1 MLAIQRPRMGSSQ
14 PAEGAGPFG
23 YSFNGRG
30 DDLLFFEPPQ
40 PAPGE
45 PILSFEETNSLHNIL
60 EQLTSNNY
68 SAVSFGEGL
77 NFSDEWQQLPPQF
90 MGTATSYGHQSAQPF
105 MASMFDFTDIGFD
118 AIQFPSNN
126 MPPPHLLQPPRQ
138 QQSRVPLRTPHNQ
151 PSQADAAAVLHALQT
166 GQAARSTT
174 VSRPAVLPSQ
184 TMAPPSTHT
193 MARPPQNH
201 FVAGRSSPMR
211 PPPIASPVTPM
222 AEHRDE
228 HLFTEMAFGNPH
240 GQNSH
245 RISQQAP
252 EDVRWGSDRNFG
264 ASSTFLPRNE
274 NETTEVLESERI
286 KYLDCLQLNNSATN
300 TRPPSPL
307 GSGNNSPINGRNGKL
322 NGHHA
327 LAQDLDAPLRK
338 RRKTPSKDEA
348 EDDEDHTMSKSAARK
363 RKSKDNLHESNE
375 ASSSNAAPGK
385 RRRKSN
391 VNASKPTRENLSEE
405 AKRQNH
411 IKSEQRRRTII
422 KTGFDD
428 LTETVPGLKN
438 GGFSKST
445 MLQMAAEWLDELVK
459 GNEML
464 S

>member
-23 YSFNGRG
+23 CTYPRSPRPCSSLTVDRPADSFNGRG

-105 MASMFDFTDIGFD
+105 TASMFDFTDIGFD

-126 MPPPHLLQPPRQ
+126 MPPPHLMQPPRT
-138 QQSRVPLRTPHNQ
+138 QSRVPLRTPHNQ
-151 PSQADAAAVLHALQT
+151 NQHSQADAAAVLHALQT
-166 GQAARSTT
+166 GQSARS
-174 VSRPAVLPSQ
+174 SSINRPSVLQSQ
-184 TMAPPSTHT
+184 AMAPPSTHS
-193 MARPPQNH
+193 MARPQGH
-201 FVAGRSSPMR
+201 FAPGRSSPIR
-211 PPPIASPVTPM
+211 PPPIPSPVIPM
-222 AEHRDE
+222 SEHRDE
-228 HLFTEMAFGNPH
+228 HLFADMTFGNPH
-240 GQNSH
+240 GQNTH
-245 RISQQAP
+245 RIAQQVP

-264 ASSTFLPRNE
+264 LSSSFLPRNE
-274 NETTEVLESERI
+274 NETAEVLENERI
-286 KYLDCLQLNNSATN
+286 KYLDCLQLNHSATN

-322 NGHHA
+322 NGHHT
-327 LAQDLDAPLRK
+327 LPQEVDGPPRK
-338 RRKTPSKDEA
+338 WRKTPTKGEID
-348 EDDEDHTMSKSAARK
+348 DDEDNSLLKSAARK

-375 ASSSNAAPGK
+375 ASSSSAAPGK

-391 VNASKPTRENLSEE
+391 VNGPKQPPTRENLSEE
-405 AKRQNH
+405 AKVSSDAPP
-411 IKSEQRRRTII
+411 IPIC
-422 KTGFDD
+422 
-428 LTETVPGLKN
+428 LL
-438 GGFSKST
+438 
-445 MLQMAAEWLDELVK
+445 A
-459 GNEML
+459 
-464 S
+464 